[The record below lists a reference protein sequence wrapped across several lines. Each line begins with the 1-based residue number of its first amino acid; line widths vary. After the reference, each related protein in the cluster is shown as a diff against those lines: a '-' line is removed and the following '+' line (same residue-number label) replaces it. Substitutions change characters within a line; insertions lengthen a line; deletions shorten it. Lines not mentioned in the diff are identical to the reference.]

1 MRSTLSVHEHSVY
14 GIATRIVA
22 MLVVEADERGCT
34 ETANAL
40 RRELARRDK
49 TM

>member
-1 MRSTLSVHEHSVY
+1 MMKYHAHGMY
-14 GIATRIVA
+14 GIASRIVA

-40 RRELARRDK
+40 RRELARRESEV
-49 TM
+49 